1 MGEYTKSLQLYKAD
15 VVENANDT
23 FNIETMLNDNWD
35 KIDEKLEKLPI
46 QNGGL
51 YINSETT
58 EEDKAEAVE
67 AIKEIGLSA
76 SDVGALPSDEAEA
89 RKALEKVGYGIKS
102 YIGLPPI
109 GLEVGTETIESIVE
123 AMPTWSEIIATVGS
137 QCNISIYPSTYGT
150 LRVTKCSDNSRVIF
164 EFVKKSSNQRW
175 LGVYDGSVSQ
185 SWSGWIETAN
195 PSGYLTLDGSRAMN
209 GTIDFA
215 AKGADYNTDSWFA
228 IGMDNE
234 SISLLSRKNGKNR
247 RLNLNNITSSLTD
260 ALRLWYYDDGNEH
273 TARIFGEHN
282 TSLLAATIQNLISGG
297 SISMVK
303 SVQRGIITIAASS
316 NVGTATISSVNTSKA
331 VVLFVG
337 SICGSDKSTNPIGW
351 DARLVLKSA
360 TQVEAT
366 RAYSSSYTA
375 SVSYQVLEFY

>member
-76 SDVGALPSDEAEA
+76 SDVGAAAQEYVWAVE
-89 RKALEKVGYGIKS
+89 EKVENK
-102 YIGLPPI
+102 LP
-109 GLEVGTETIESIVE
+109 
-123 AMPTWSEIIATVGS
+123 
-137 QCNISIYPSTYGT
+137 
-150 LRVTKCSDNSRVIF
+150 
-164 EFVKKSSNQRW
+164 
-175 LGVYDGSVSQ
+175 
-185 SWSGWIETAN
+185 
-195 PSGYLTLDGSRAMN
+195 LDGSRAMSGAIN
-209 GTIDFA
+209 FA
-215 AKGADYNTDSWFA
+215 ANGADFNTDSWFA
-228 IGMDNE
+228 IGPINE
-234 SISLLSRKNGKNR
+234 SISLISRKNGKNR
-247 RLNLNNITSSLTD
+247 ILCFNNVTDSLTD

-282 TSLLAATIQNLISGG
+282 TSLLATTIQNLISGG

-303 SVQRGIITIAASS
+303 SVQRGIITIAA
-316 NVGTATISSVNTSKA
+316 NNTVGAATISSVNTSKA
-331 VVLFVG
+331 VVLYGG
-337 SICGSDKSTNPIGW
+337 SINNGSDSRSMSSSGYW
-351 DARLVLKSA
+351 DVRLILKSA

-366 RAYSSSYTA
+366 RRHAADFDVY
-375 SVSYQVLEFY
+375 VPYQVLEFA